1 MVKASFVA
9 FLLVALVASSSAE
22 VVEKLRGA
30 KAEDDNASSHPEE
43 AERNMLKARE
53 ALAELLEQ
61 GTLSDAEAVPGEEV
75 VQGNAAS
82 VEASDMAEGNVDNVV
97 RFEAL
102 EDDKARRLQSNYGP
116 NLEGMHVHDTSEGPV
131 VHKDHVRM
139 NGMGRLVR
147 SGEAHENNELI
158 IDALVELISGGVK
171 TETEEDRHREENRHR
186 EEDSHNEDRYTEKR
200 SHSHSHRHEGGR
212 SHSHSHIR
220 EDGHSHSHKDSHS
233 SEGTET
239 YSSEESSNSSD
250 ERRQS
255 KTEDGEGKVDEVVIT
270 HIIISDDKARYSEE
284 NSEDGSTAG
293 VESSL
298 WRPVMPVDL
307 DRACFEC
314 DVDYLGNDVKKIE
327 NGIESIKDCQKLCQE
342 HAACDFFTFAASWG
356 GCYLKHSR
364 LGKKEDTKKVLIS
377 GMKHCNNHGSIVCH
391 RQTIRW

>member
-9 FLLVALVASSSAE
+9 FLLVALVASCSAE
-22 VVEKLRGA
+22 VAEKLRGS
-30 KAEDDNASSHPEE
+30 KAEDVNASSHPEE
-43 AERNMLKARE
+43 AEHNMLKARE

-61 GTLSDAEAVPGEEV
+61 GTLSDAEAVPGEVEV

-82 VEASDMAEGNVDNVV
+82 VEASDMAEENVENAV

-102 EDDKARRLQSNYGP
+102 EDDKARRLQRNYGP
-116 NLEGMHVHDTSEGPV
+116 SLEGMHVHETSDGPV
-131 VHKDHVRM
+131 VHKDHVRT

-147 SGEAHENNELI
+147 SGDPQENNESV
-158 IDALVELISGGVK
+158 IDALVDLISGGVK
-171 TETEEDRHREENRHR
+171 TDSEQDRHREEDLQSHKDWHSHN
-186 EEDSHNEDRYTEKR
+186 EDSHNED
-200 SHSHSHRHEGGR
+200 SHREEYTR
-212 SHSHSHIR
+212 S
-220 EDGHSHSHKDSHS
+220 EDGHS
-233 SEGTET
+233 SED
-239 YSSEESSNSSD
+239 ES
-250 ERRQS
+250 QS
-255 KTEDGEGKVDEVVIT
+255 KVDEVVIK
-270 HIIISDDKARYSEE
+270 HIIVNVDADKARKSEE
-284 NSEDGSTAG
+284 NSSSTSEDG

-327 NGIESIKDCQKLCQE
+327 NGIGSLKECQKLCQE